1 MKAILLFFILFNL
14 SISQNEYYNIERIG
28 RKGGCTPYDLVND
41 IMTSSKPTV
50 SDCVDRELEKG
61 NYGRGLYD
69 KCCYVRLMV
78 NGRVGEA
85 CIGLDRQYTMDV
97 PGYIPIAEKQLKR
110 RISQNTAITERF
122 DIELTEGTDIKIYSV
137 DCDASYI
144 KLFAYIFV
152 LFGLLL

>member
-1 MKAILLFFILFNL
+1 
-14 SISQNEYYNIERIG
+14 
-28 RKGGCTPYDLVND
+28 
-41 IMTSSKPTV
+41 
-50 SDCVDRELEKG
+50 
-61 NYGRGLYD
+61 
-69 KCCYVRLMV
+69 
-78 NGRVGEA
+78 
-85 CIGLDRQYTMDV
+85 MDV

-110 RISQNTAITERF
+110 RISQNTAITKRF